1 MIVPAAIERGPG
13 IGASDTPGLSRSQEC
28 IVSGAA
34 VQGSL
39 VPLPDCLA
47 LIYQRLSLTP
57 TGGSGDPRAPCQSAS
72 ASSAAPPPIDP
83 LGVGAPHPRPLRCL
97 LQKHNLLTEGGHG
110 PPPSPGREIAG
121 GERSHP
127 ISTKRSRRSR
137 AHAGQNSN
145 VCCAE
150 STLV

>member
-57 TGGSGDPRAPCQSAS
+57 TGGSGDPRAPCPSAS
-72 ASSAAPPPIDP
+72 AASAAPPPIDP
-83 LGVGAPHPRPLRCL
+83 LGVGTPHPHSFPCL
-97 LQKHNLLTEGGHG
+97 LPKHNELKEGHG
-110 PPPSPGREIAG
+110 PPPSLARQQCRENRLWREISPDFRDEIAAQPRPHRT
-121 GERSHP
+121 E
-127 ISTKRSRRSR
+127 
-137 AHAGQNSN
+137 
-145 VCCAE
+145 
-150 STLV
+150 L